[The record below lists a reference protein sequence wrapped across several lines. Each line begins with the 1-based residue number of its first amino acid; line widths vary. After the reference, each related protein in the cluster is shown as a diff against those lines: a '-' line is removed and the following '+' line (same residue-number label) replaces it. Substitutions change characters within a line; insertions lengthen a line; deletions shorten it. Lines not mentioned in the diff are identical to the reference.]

1 MDGLKFI
8 THLPADEHSECFQLC
23 ASSDDDDNMHDL
35 AHVITH
41 TSLCLFASFL
51 GLTLKGGLLGPRNEH
66 LELD

>member
-8 THLPADEHSECFQLC
+8 THLPVDEHSECFQLC
-23 ASSDDDDNMHDL
+23 ASSDDDDNVDSL
-35 AHVITH
+35 TH

-51 GLTLKGGLLGPRNEH
+51 GLTLKGGLLGHKNEH